1 MNQSILEQLIQ
12 MIASGIVGGFIS
24 TLIYHYYKKAQQRI
38 FLKKILKMSKPHQ
51 KVHELKLVIKEIAA
65 VLEELDEDTT
75 F

>member
-1 MNQSILEQLIQ
+1 
-12 MIASGIVGGFIS
+12 
-24 TLIYHYYKKAQQRI
+24 
-38 FLKKILKMSKPHQ
+38 MSKPHQ